1 MTDDEQTPFDELVD
15 TMADLFVYA
24 PIGLFFEGPT
34 LLPKLAEQG
43 RTTVRNA
50 RMFGQFA
57 VRMGET
63 QLRRRLSGVEAQA
76 EGWLR
81 SFGLVTDDDAATR
94 AAARAP
100 GRATPDDDDGVVVGF
115 ERPGTTPAVEPA
127 GPVAGDLAIT
137 DYDSLSASQVV
148 TRLEGLTADELEA
161 VRAYEAAHRG
171 RKTILNKAAQ
181 LAG

>member
-94 AAARAP
+94 ARDAAAAD
-100 GRATPDDDDGVVVGF
+100 GDDGVVVEF
-115 ERPGTTPAVEPA
+115 ERPGAVPAVEPA
-127 GPVAGDLAIT
+127 APDVADLAIT